1 MDDNYLFL
9 ILSSAVGV
17 AIVTTIKELLIWVLN
32 RRAKKADD
40 KDDYESKL
48 EEFKEVIETQQKSIN
63 TMIETINALQS
74 KLDLYLD
81 DYKLILKDKI
91 KYLVDKYLEYGEIT
105 LEQKQ
110 AIIHMWNV
118 YHYDLKGN
126 GDLDDWMSL
135 LESISIK
142 RGQS

>member
-91 KYLVDKYLEYGEIT
+91 RYLVDKYLEYGEIT

-135 LESISIK
+135 LESIPIK